1 MNINPYLDFRI
12 FLISATK
19 SWKKV
24 TWLSLSTF
32 SVFWLDRGG
41 TGGGTSEPGPSV
53 TLLLLSLPVKENFS
67 QRSSYFL
74 FSLYSCCTMTINT
87 ILLFFSSEEICI
99 ISSQTAKK
107 IDKKKNKKVISNLMS
122 DQVTNY
128 VFNPGRDQCSGV
140 DVRPWSWLTF
150 AVVGHVWQCGGVAAV
165 FMETV
170 VPLWKCG
177 WR

>member
-19 SWKKV
+19 SWKKSPDCL
-24 TWLSLSTF
+24 WAPFLSSDWIVEGQGAGHQTQDHL
-32 SVFWLDRGG
+32 WR
-41 TGGGTSEPGPSV
+41 
-53 TLLLLSLPVKENFS
+53 
-67 QRSSYFL
+67 
-74 FSLYSCCTMTINT
+74 SCCFHY
-87 ILLFFSSEEICI
+87 LLKRIVFVVFLLYNDNKYYFI
-99 ISSQTAKK
+99 IFLIRRDLHHIITDSKK
-107 IDKKKNKKVISNLMS
+107 IDKKNKKVISNLMS